1 MSRLNWSIRDRI
13 MAPYLALIVA
23 MVGVTGLA
31 CGGWAASRAWEQGLE
46 RGRGIAE
53 TLTRSHFPLTLSVLD
68 QLKGLGGAEFAL
80 VDAAGNVV
88 SSTLGP
94 IREGEAPAEPVWD
107 KARQEPRPP
116 GTSDLSF
123 DRAWTHGGTSYRVG
137 IVEWPARPERLL
149 ILLPEPALR
158 SAAWEARRAALLLSL
173 VGAILAALLAT
184 WVGRT
189 LSTPLSAILRAIRQ
203 IGRGDLHPSGLP
215 VRDDEIGELAEGVRQ
230 MAEWLRALQEERVQ
244 TERLR
249 LIRQVS
255 AGLAHELRNPLTAAR
270 MTLQLFNERN
280 RDRDTEPLR
289 IALNELNRMERQV
302 RRFLQLARP
311 EPPVL
316 EIAAP
321 GPILEGTCAG
331 LAATAEHQGVSLEVD
346 TNAALPCVRVDLEQ
360 IGQALTN
367 LVANALDAAGPGG
380 HVRVHAEAIGRDHV
394 ALSVEDDGPGI
405 AEGIEAR
412 LFEPFVT
419 TKPEGVGLGLALS
432 LALVR
437 EQGGSIEYDRDGGWT
452 RFRILLP
459 AGESGGVASAEQN
472 PAPYPPPQ
480 GGRDFILV
488 SNE

>member
-1 MSRLNWSIRDRI
+1 MTRLNWSIRDRI

-53 TLTRSHFPLTLSVLD
+53 TLKRSHFPLTLSVLD

-88 SSTLGP
+88 SSTLGLSP
-94 IREGEAPAEPVWD
+94 LEPVREEQ
-107 KARQEPRPP
+107 ALGP
-116 GTSDLSF
+116 DLSF
-123 DRAWTHGGTSYRVG
+123 DRAWKHGGTSYRVG
-137 IVEWPARPERLL
+137 IVEWPARQERLL

-203 IGRGDLHPSGLP
+203 IGRGDLHPTGLP

-321 GPILEGTCAG
+321 GPILERTCAG
-331 LAATAEHQGVSLEVD
+331 LAATAEHQGVMLAVD
-346 TNAALPCVRVDLEQ
+346 TNADLPCVRVDLEQ

-380 HVRVHAEAIGRDHV
+380 HVRVHAGTVGRDHV
-394 ALSVEDDGPGI
+394 ALIVEDDGPGL
-405 AEGIEAR
+405 AEGIESR

-437 EQGGSIEYDRDGGWT
+437 EQGGSIEYDRDGEWT

-459 AGESGGVASAEQN
+459 VSEAGTVAIAELAGSLSLL
-472 PAPYPPPQ
+472 P
-480 GGRDFILV
+480 
-488 SNE
+488 